1 MVEVRG
7 DIILLVNHLG
17 TNVKE
22 EAPNVLI
29 ERNLMSM
36 TEPNKAKTENLKFPT
51 KTELMED
58 DDFDDIEYD
67 DAGDYGIEID
77 YTTQS

>member
-1 MVEVRG
+1 
-7 DIILLVNHLG
+7 
-17 TNVKE
+17 
-22 EAPNVLI
+22 
-29 ERNLMSM
+29 MSM

-77 YTTQS
+77 YTTQR